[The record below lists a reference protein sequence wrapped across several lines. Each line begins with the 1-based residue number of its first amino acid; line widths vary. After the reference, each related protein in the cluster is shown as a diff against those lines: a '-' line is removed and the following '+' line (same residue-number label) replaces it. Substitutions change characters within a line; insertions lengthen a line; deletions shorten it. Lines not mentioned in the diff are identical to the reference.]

1 MAGIVTVWLAAGN
14 WHEHWLSWRALIYSV
29 RRRDPVGSGRRRRNS
44 LGNAQAE
51 GLCALI
57 SSGERP
63 WRPTEGERE
72 PVNRSCVTDLSG
84 NQGQRGGRL

>member
-1 MAGIVTVWLAAGN
+1 MM
-14 WHEHWLSWRALIYSV
+14 RPLIDSG

-51 GLCALI
+51 GLRTLI

-63 WRPTEGERE
+63 EWPTEGVCSEGF
-72 PVNRSCVTDLSG
+72 LSY
-84 NQGQRGGRL
+84 